1 MPDSADR
8 TSPSPS
14 PTVDAA
20 AGADASTAEPTAAT
34 KADEAVHQSPR
45 TDGTER
51 AANTE
56 GAANGPARARM
67 PMAVYILGLS
77 VFALGTS
84 EFMLSGLLPPLA
96 EDMGVSIPTAGLL
109 ISAFAIG
116 MVIGAPLL
124 AVATLRLP
132 RRTTLIALIT
142 VFGLGQVMGA
152 LAPSYGILFASR
164 VISAFACAGF
174 WAVGASVAITMVP
187 RDARARAMA
196 VMIGG
201 LSIAN
206 VLGVPAGAF
215 LGEHLGWRSAFWAV
229 GAASA
234 IALAGVVTLIPRIP
248 LPAEKP
254 RLARELTI
262 YRDRQVWLAIAV
274 TALAAGGVFCAF
286 SYLAPLLTDVAG
298 LDGGWVP
305 TVLAL
310 FGIGALV
317 GTAIGGRYADAHLF
331 GVLISGVS
339 ASTVLLGVLA
349 LAAGSPVV
357 VVAVAFLLGVSA
369 FYTAPALNARI
380 FNIAAAA
387 PTLAGAT
394 ATASFNL
401 GNTSGPWL
409 GGVVIDADFGF
420 ASTAW
425 AGAAMT
431 AVAIVLAALSLRLH
445 RTAARSRVVAGSA
458 GTGTAGTLKA
468 SSSSP
473 ASSHSLSTCSA
484 SAAQADRA

>member
-1 MPDSADR
+1 MPL
-8 TSPSPS
+8 
-14 PTVDAA
+14 
-20 AGADASTAEPTAAT
+20 
-34 KADEAVHQSPR
+34 
-45 TDGTER
+45 
-51 AANTE
+51 
-56 GAANGPARARM
+56 
-67 PMAVYILGLS
+67 AVYILGLS

-96 EDMGVSIPTAGLL
+96 DDMNVSIPTAGLL

-116 MVIGAPLL
+116 MVVGAPLL

-132 RRTTLIALIT
+132 RRTTLITLIS
-142 VFGLGQVMGA
+142 VFGLGQVAGA
-152 LAPSYGILFASR
+152 LAPTYEILFASR

-174 WAVGASVAITMVP
+174 WAVGAAVAIAMVP
-187 RDARARAMA
+187 HNARARAMA

-234 IALAGVVTLIPRIP
+234 VALAGVVTLIPRIP

-254 RLARELTI
+254 RLKRELTI
-262 YRDRQVWLAIAV
+262 YRDRQVWLSIAV

-298 LDGGWVP
+298 LDSGWVP

-310 FGIGALV
+310 FGVGALI
-317 GTAIGGRYADAHLF
+317 GTALGGRFADAHLF
-331 GVLISGVS
+331 GVMIGGVT
-339 ASTVLLGVLA
+339 ASTVLLAVLA
-349 LAAGSPVV
+349 LTAAHP
-357 VVAVAFLLGVSA
+357 VAVITLTFLLGVSA
-369 FYTAPALNARI
+369 FFTAPALNARM

-394 ATASFNL
+394 TTAAFNL
-401 GNTSGPWL
+401 GNTGGPWL
-409 GGVVIDADFGF
+409 GGTVIDADFGF

-431 AVAIVLAALSLRLH
+431 VVAIGLAALSLRYH
-445 RTAARSRVVAGSA
+445 RATAGSRVVAGS
-458 GTGTAGTLKA
+458 LLA
-468 SSSSP
+468 SSAEP
-473 ASSHSLSTCSA
+473 AKDRAPVGHEPDTA
-484 SAAQADRA
+484 SADR